1 MAASA
6 STGAVEVAAVISDTL
21 AYKIRRELVSG
32 NFARGGEIDAAT
44 LASKRSQIA
53 AWEAARGAGV
63 VRTRAAK
70 WSRMLTDIATDTKE
84 ARDAAVDARRIL
96 MGEDVPRGGGQSD
109 KERLKQLRLLKTNQ
123 NNEILELR
131 EREAV
136 RLRDL
141 RRAAE
146 TEEAK
151 AAHVAKVAEA
161 KAAKAARVAKFAD
174 EKAAKVAEKTAANAE
189 KARAKAAAKAEKVAK
204 PKAANKR
211 QRTPETSDTRQPKLT
226 FGSSA
231 GSSQGQKPVQD
242 VEEAASEVE
251 QQEMAESAA
260 AEP

>member
-1 MAASA
+1 M
-6 STGAVEVAAVISDTL
+6 TG
-21 AYKIRRELVSG
+21 
-32 NFARGGEIDAAT
+32 
-44 LASKRSQIA
+44 
-53 AWEAARGAGV
+53 
-63 VRTRAAK
+63 
-70 WSRMLTDIATDTKE
+70 IATDAKE

-96 MGEDVPRGGGQSD
+96 MGEDVPRSDGQSD

-131 EREAV
+131 EREAG

-141 RRAAE
+141 PARMPAE

-151 AAHVAKVAEA
+151 AARVAKVAEA

-189 KARAKAAAKAEKVAK
+189 KARAKAAAKGEKAVK

-211 QRTPETSDTRQPKLT
+211 QRTAETPDTHQSVLT
-226 FGSSA
+226 FGSPAGSSA
-231 GSSQGQKPVQD
+231 GSSHGPKPAPLQD
-242 VEEAASEVE
+242 VAAPEVE
-251 QQEMAESAA
+251 QREMDMAEPAD